1 MQKLAFLR
9 TFCFYIILPLLATKL
24 FVGLFLINR
33 EMRKYVFLS
42 LFLLLCC
49 SCGEFVETK
58 DVTHL
63 TPFSA
68 DVAIKVRCEDYQEA
82 GILYYLA
89 AKYGVYHPYSIA
101 WNESQHTDGNQSR
114 RKKENVMNVH
124 ISHLS
129 PSTRYYYRSYVI
141 RDGRLYCGEMSKFTT
156 HPYSVDFSVGKPAN
170 ISYCSAEI
178 ELSATGDEECP
189 IDYVGFVCSRFHDNI
204 IHAKGQQTSLKVA
217 ADSVAVGAEV
227 SGESSVF
234 RKVKINDLNSGT
246 IYYYCPFASHDGH
259 YAYGPICTFT
269 TSSFH
274 LEAVDLGLSVLWAS
288 CNVGASGPDGRGSW
302 FSWGETEEKEFYTE
316 KYYDMLD
323 CFERMTVRGG
333 FVPVYIVPAENI
345 CGTELDAATVNWGD
359 GWRLPTDDEMRELMD
374 NCRWTPEIF
383 RRQFGMRVTGFSG
396 NNVFIPFS
404 SRRGPEV
411 LMDEYWSGIVSYDKP
426 LYEGRSIRA
435 VKDKLPE
442 GCPRENR
449 DNNNK

>member
-1 MQKLAFLR
+1 MQKVAFLR

-129 PSTRYYYRSYVI
+129 PNTRYYYRSYVI

-156 HPYSVDFSVGKPAN
+156 HPYSVDFSVGKAAN

-259 YAYGPICTFT
+259 YAYGPIRTFT

-274 LEAVDLGLSVLWAS
+274 LEAVDLGLSVKWAT
-288 CNVGASGPDGRGSW
+288 CNVGASSPEDYGDYYA
-302 FSWGETEEKEFYTE
+302 WGETLPRVSFNESNYSGPSVGGEGASVLYYTL
-316 KYYDMLD
+316 KS
-323 CFERMTVRGG
+323 
-333 FVPVYIVPAENI
+333 EN
-345 CGTELDAATVNWGD
+345 DAATVNLGD
-359 GWRLPTDDEMRELMD
+359 LWRMPTKEEFNELLTGCDITYNSTDGGWYAAKRGDPAVKVFFPAAGQKTDQVKQSHQGYYWTSSLYD
-374 NCRWTPEIF
+374 NDNSYAWCGVFDPS
-383 RRQFGMRVTGFSG
+383 GDKVTGVQARFKG
-396 NNVFIPFS
+396 LCIRP
-404 SRRGPEV
+404 
-411 LMDEYWSGIVSYDKP
+411 VSAY
-426 LYEGRSIRA
+426 
-435 VKDKLPE
+435 
-442 GCPRENR
+442 
-449 DNNNK
+449 

>member
-1 MQKLAFLR
+1 MQKVAFLR

-49 SCGEFVETK
+49 SCDEFVETK

-68 DVAIKVRCEDYQEA
+68 DVAIKVCCDDYQEA

-101 WNESQHTDGNQSR
+101 LNESQHTDVKLR
-114 RKKENVMNVH
+114 RKKGNEMNVH

-129 PSTRYYYRSYVI
+129 PNTRYYYRSYVI
-141 RDGRLYCGEMSKFTT
+141 RNGRVYCGEMSKFKTL
-156 HPYSVDFSVGKPAN
+156 PYTVEFTVWKPAN
-170 ISYCSAEI
+170 ITYSSAEI
-178 ELSATGDEECP
+178 ELSAAGDEKCP

-204 IHAKGQQTSLKVA
+204 IQGKGQQTSLKVA
-217 ADSVAVGAEV
+217 ADSIAVSAEV
-227 SGESSVF
+227 SEESSVF
-234 RKVKINDLNSGT
+234 RKVKINDLSSGT
-246 IYYYCPFASHDGH
+246 TYYYCPFASHDGH
-259 YAYGPICTFT
+259 YAYGPIRTFT
-269 TSSFH
+269 TSSFRI
-274 LEAVDLGLSVLWAS
+274 EAVDLGLSVLWAS
-288 CNVGASGPDGRGSW
+288 CNVGASGPEGHGSR

-323 CFERMTVRGG
+323 CFERMSENVG
-333 FVPVYIVPAENI
+333 FVPAYIVPLENI
-345 CGTELDAATVNWGD
+345 CGTEWDAAAVNWGD
-359 GWRLPTDDEMRELMD
+359 GWRLPTDEEMCDLMD
-374 NCRWTPEIF
+374 NCRWTPQFF
-383 RRQFGMRVTGFSG
+383 RRQYGMRVTGTSG

-426 LYEGRSIRA
+426 LYEGRSVRA

-442 GCPRENR
+442 GLPRENW